1 MIRLAKYRFHV
12 GTNFAAGI
20 QFEEIVELPEDI
32 TEDERQEEFEEWL
45 WEQLDAYYEKVSL
58 ND

>member
-1 MIRLAKYRFHV
+1 MIIMAKYIFYV

-20 QFEEIVELPEDI
+20 QFEEIVELPDDI

-45 WEQLDAYYEKVSL
+45 WEQIDAYYEKVSL